1 MDQTS
6 EYRIDCRF
14 NKARIIESIFK
25 LANFADR
32 VELYNLDAL
41 AFLKNHTKYR
51 RNNNTFVYIDP
62 PYYEK
67 GPSLY
72 RYYYDD
78 EQHRE
83 LANFIKKKAYP
94 WLVSYDDSTVIQKMY
109 KNNKKQP
116 IYLDYSVNTKRTA
129 KELLISNL
137 EIPPMSQEEEQK
149 EGLIG

>member
-1 MDQTS
+1 M
-6 EYRIDCRF
+6 
-14 NKARIIESIFK
+14 
-25 LANFADR
+25 
-32 VELYNLDAL
+32 
-41 AFLKNHTKYR
+41 
-51 RNNNTFVYIDP
+51 
-62 PYYEK
+62 
-67 GPSLY
+67 
-72 RYYYDD
+72 
-78 EQHRE
+78 
-83 LANFIKKKAYP
+83 ANFIKKKAYP